1 MKTPELLAPV
11 NGPEGLYPALSAG
24 ADAVYLGLKG
34 FNARQKA
41 RNFSDDELAAAVR
54 DCRRAGCRVYVTFN
68 TLLFDDEWERAA
80 RVVGVA
86 WEAGVDAVIVQDL
99 GNLARLRR
107 WLPDLELHASTQMTV
122 HHPSQLAPLADAGI
136 RRVILARELSLE
148 ETSVLA
154 RTAAELGLGVEV
166 FIHGALCVSYSGQCL
181 ISAFAEKRSGNRG
194 LCAQICRRSF
204 QVCAGAGRGK
214 RLLPLSMRDLSAL
227 SLVPKL
233 VAAGVEGLKIEGRLK
248 RPEYVAGVVAVYR
261 EALDRVA
268 AGGTGPF
275 PDLEERLRLVYN
287 RGFSLG
293 GLGGEFGAPWTTGQW
308 GGPRFLRVGAVR
320 GVDRRRARLSVDLE
334 RLPEPGD
341 GLALFA
347 GEGRVPFACVVTKV
361 FAGEDGGGRWIGV
374 KPLDGVMEGC
384 PERGELFLSSS
395 ASELGRI
402 RKSIA
407 LWSPPALP
415 LCLFAAGEEGEA
427 LRVEAV
433 LPDGF
438 RAAVVSSLP
447 LQPAGGWPLTEDVL
461 KEQLGRLGNTA
472 YRLERLESSVG
483 ENLFLPKSELNA
495 LRRRLVEE
503 LDQHRRGRRPLPDQP
518 PAVFEKR
525 SHCDPVNLMQ
535 KLAPACRL
543 AVFCSASVAAGVS
556 GGCVERVYVAVEE
569 VLAAGLPALPG
580 DRRPWLAIPAVTTFP
595 LFDAVRRWIGENRNT
610 VKGVLAGHLGAAA
623 LAREHRLPFV
633 ADSSFNV
640 TSVAACEEVARLGA
654 DRAALSWEVDRA
666 RAAAI
671 ASRAPLPVEVVLFGR
686 PPMMQTGLKGLA
698 SPAGRQE
705 LRDREGRRYPVK
717 PWPFADG
724 FTLEAPF
731 FRAALSA
738 VEGLGE
744 SAAFLRLDV
753 RGLSDGEAQTV
764 VEGFSRVL
772 KDPLAVG
779 EIGETFREM
788 FDVDDTLFDS

>member
-24 ADAVYLGLKG
+24 ADAVYLGMKG

-41 RNFSDDELAAAVR
+41 RNFSADELAAAVR
-54 DCRRAGCRVYVTFN
+54 DCRRAACRVYVTFN

-80 RVVGVA
+80 DVAGAA
-86 WEAGVDAVIVQDL
+86 WEAGVDALIVQDL
-99 GNLARLRR
+99 GAVARLRR

-136 RRVILARELSLE
+136 RRVILARELSLD

-154 RTAAELGLGVEV
+154 RVAGELGLGVEV
-166 FIHGALCVSYSGQCL
+166 FVHGALCVSYSGQCL

-204 QVCAGAGRGK
+204 QVCTGAKRGK
-214 RLLPLSMRDLSAL
+214 KSLPLSMRDLSAL
-227 SLVPKL
+227 SLLPKL

-268 AGGTGPF
+268 AGGRGPF

-293 GLGGEFGAPWTTGQW
+293 GLGGEFAAEWTTGQW

-320 GVDRRRARLSVDLE
+320 SVDRRRARLSVDIE

-347 GEGRVPFACVVTKV
+347 GEGGVPFACVVTRI
-361 FAGEDGGGRWIGV
+361 FAGGEGERWIGV
-374 KPLDGVMEGC
+374 KALDGVMEGC

-395 ASELGRI
+395 ASEFGRI

-407 LWSPPALP
+407 LWSPPVLP
-415 LCLFAAGEEGEA
+415 LRLFAAGEEGEA

-438 RAAVVSSLP
+438 RATAVSSLP
-447 LQPAGGWPLTEDVL
+447 LQPAGGWPLTEKIL

-472 YRLERLESSVG
+472 YRLERLEWSVG
-483 ENLFLPKSELNA
+483 GSLFLPKSELNA

-503 LDQHRRGRRPLPDQP
+503 LDRFRRSRRPLPG
-518 PAVFEKR
+518 R
-525 SHCDPVNLMQ
+525 SPDAFKKSSYSDPVNS
-535 KLAPACRL
+535 AHFCRL
-543 AVFCSASVAAGVS
+543 AVFCSASGAAGVS
-556 GGCVERVYVAVEE
+556 GGCVERVYVSFEE
-569 VLAAGLPALPG
+569 ILAAGVPAMPAG
-580 DRRPWLAIPAVTTFP
+580 RRPWLAIPAVTTFP
-595 LFDAVRRWIGENRNT
+595 LFDAIRRWVDENGNA
-610 VKGVLAGHLGAAA
+610 VAGVLAGHLGAVA

-686 PPMMQTGLKGLA
+686 PPMMQTGLKDLA

-705 LRDREGRRYPVK
+705 LRDRDGRRYRVK

-738 VEGLGE
+738 VEGLQE
-744 SAAFLRLDV
+744 NAALLRLDV
-753 RGLSDGEAQTV
+753 SGLSDGEAKTV

-772 KDPLAVG
+772 EDPSAV
-779 EIGETFREM
+779 EEVGETFREM
-788 FDVDDTLFDS
+788 FDVDNTLFDS